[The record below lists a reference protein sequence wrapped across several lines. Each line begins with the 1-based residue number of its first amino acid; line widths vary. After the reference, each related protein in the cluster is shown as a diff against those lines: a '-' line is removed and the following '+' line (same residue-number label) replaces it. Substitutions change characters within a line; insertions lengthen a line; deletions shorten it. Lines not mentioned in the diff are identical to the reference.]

1 VAQWNSVYSAASAA
15 KWDDL
20 GNVAYC
26 HSLYAAASEDMA
38 LYLTQGKSFSIPPSL
53 FFRLRWEILL
63 FVPR

>member
-1 VAQWNSVYSAASAA
+1 VELGVLRGVGGQVG
-15 KWDDL
+15 DL

-26 HSLYAAASEDMA
+26 QSLYAAASEDMA